1 MRRYGVAF
9 APQVRGYS
17 ENIFARHGGQ
27 AGAGGA
33 AGILQERPKTLKE
46 N

>member
-9 APQVRGYS
+9 APRVRGYS
-17 ENIFARHGGQ
+17 ESISR
-27 AGAGGA
+27 AGGA
-33 AGILQERPKTLKE
+33 AGILQERPKTKKE